1 MMKKANASFSMRRA
15 QAPVHGGNAAR
26 VRAEVWQLRHVVP
39 DDHGYAGGSGAQH
52 GFFAVYT
59 GRPHGVR
66 DQSDGVR
73 ALDAQCQQHGL
84 PWNVASVADEFNG
97 HIVAQVGRLHNAGI
111 NQTVLLVERR
121 TGIVEMRH
129 MGKSPVKGP
138 QCLRRG
144 RRTVCQ
150 RSQNPVF
157 RHDLG
162 KQLHIR
168 QLRRGVPAQDASLR
182 PPQYPLQILPLR
194 DTLLPNGLCALGGS
208 GEIGALQMQ
217 SQQLRAVFRLLVR
230 FQKQV
235 DGLFQQ

>member
-1 MMKKANASFSMRRA
+1 
-15 QAPVHGGNAAR
+15 
-26 VRAEVWQLRHVVP
+26 
-39 DDHGYAGGSGAQH
+39 
-52 GFFAVYT
+52 
-59 GRPHGVR
+59 
-66 DQSDGVR
+66 
-73 ALDAQCQQHGL
+73 
-84 PWNVASVADEFNG
+84 
-97 HIVAQVGRLHNAGI
+97 
-111 NQTVLLVERR
+111 
-121 TGIVEMRH
+121 

-144 RRTVCQ
+144 RRTVRQ

-157 RHDLG
+157 RHDFG

-194 DTLLPNGLCALGGS
+194 DALLPNGLRALGGS
-208 GEIGALQMQ
+208 GKIGAFQVQ